1 MDRPDTPALNR
12 SAPQTLDL
20 LLSRRSGSAK
30 SMTGPGPSPE
40 ELRTILTA
48 GARVPDHKKLFPWRF
63 IIFEGD
69 GRKRMGELLA
79 KITAEEDPKASEERL
94 SMERHRFTRAPV
106 VVGVVSRVRENF
118 PIPMW
123 EQQLSAGAACQ
134 NMLLAA
140 HAMGYVGNWLTE
152 WCAFDNRVRDGLG
165 LKAGE
170 RIAGF
175 LYFGKSAETLEERVR
190 PDLDDIVSYF

>member
-1 MDRPDTPALNR
+1 MPDMPSLNLPAPD
-12 SAPQTLDL
+12 AMDL

-30 SMTGPGPSPE
+30 AMGKPGPNKKQ
-40 ELRTILTA
+40 LAQILQA
-48 GARVPDHKKLFPWRF
+48 GARAPDHGKLFPWRF

-79 KITAEEDPKASEERL
+79 KITAEDDPKASEERL

-123 EQQLSAGAACQ
+123 EQELSAGACCQ

-152 WCAFDNRVRDGLG
+152 WCAFDNGVRDGLG

-175 LYFGKSAETLEERVR
+175 LYFGKPAEALEERVR
-190 PDLDDIVSYF
+190 PNLDDLITHF

>member
-1 MDRPDTPALNR
+1 LDRNDTPALNR
-12 SAPQTLDL
+12 PAPQTLDL

-30 SMTGPGPSPE
+30 AMTGPGPSTE

-48 GARVPDHKKLFPWRF
+48 AARVPDHKKLFPWRF

-79 KITAEEDPKASEERL
+79 RLTLEEDPKASEERIA
-94 SMERHRFTRAPV
+94 MERYRFQRAPV
-106 VVGVVSRVRENF
+106 VVGVVSRVRENI
-118 PIPMW
+118 PIPVW
-123 EQQLSAGAACQ
+123 EQELSAGAVCQ
-134 NMLLAA
+134 NMLIAA

-152 WCAFDNRVRDGLG
+152 WCAFDPRVKDALG
-165 LKAGE
+165 LKSGE

-175 LYFGKSAETLEERVR
+175 IYIGKPAEALEERVR
-190 PDLDDIVSYF
+190 PDLEKITTHF

>member
-1 MDRPDTPALNR
+1 LDRPDTPALNR
-12 SAPQTLDL
+12 PAPQTLDL

-30 SMTGPGPSPE
+30 AMTGPGPNAE

-69 GRKRMGELLA
+69 GRKRMGALLA
-79 KITAEEDPKASEERL
+79 KITAEDDAGASEERIA
-94 SMERHRFTRAPV
+94 MERHRFTRAPV
-106 VVGVVSRVRENF
+106 VVGVVSRVRENI

-123 EQQLSAGAACQ
+123 EQQLSAGAVCQ

-152 WCAFDNRVRDGLG
+152 WCAFDNKVRDGLG
-165 LKAGE
+165 LKSGE

-175 LYFGKSAETLEERVR
+175 LYFGKPAEPLEERVR
-190 PDLDDIVSYF
+190 PNLDDLISYF

>member
-1 MDRPDTPALNR
+1 LNQPAVLNHP
-12 SAPQTLDL
+12 APQALDL

-79 KITAEEDPKASEERL
+79 KVTAEDDPKASEERL
-94 SMERHRFTRAPV
+94 AMERHRFTRAPV
-106 VVGVVSRVRENF
+106 VVGVVSRVRENI

-123 EQQLSAGAACQ
+123 EQELSAGAVCQ

-140 HAMGYVGNWLTE
+140 HAMGYVGNWITE
-152 WCAFDNRVRDGLG
+152 WCAFDNKVRDGLG
-165 LKAGE
+165 LTSGE

-175 LYFGKSAETLEERVR
+175 LYFGKPGEPLEERAR
-190 PDLDDIVSYF
+190 PNLDDLITHF

>member
-1 MDRPDTPALNR
+1 MTDTPLNR
-12 SAPQTLDL
+12 PAPQTLDL

-30 SMTGPGPSPE
+30 TMTGPGPNAE
-40 ELRTILTA
+40 ELRTILAA

-63 IIFEGD
+63 IVFEGD
-69 GRKRMGELLA
+69 GRRRMGDLLA
-79 KITAEEDPKASEERL
+79 KITAEDDSKASEERL
-94 SMERHRFTRAPV
+94 AMERYRFTRAPV
-106 VVGVVSRVRENF
+106 VVGVVSRVRENI

-123 EQQLSAGAACQ
+123 EQELSAGACCQ

-140 HAMGYVGNWLTE
+140 HALGYVGNWLTE
-152 WCAFDNRVRDGLG
+152 WCAFDNRVRDGLD

-175 LYFGKSAETLEERVR
+175 LYFGKPAEPLEERVR
-190 PDLDDIVSYF
+190 PDIDKLITRF

>member
-1 MDRPDTPALNR
+1 MDRPALNR
-12 SAPQTLDL
+12 PAPQALDL

-30 SMTGPGPSPE
+30 TMTGPGPSPD

-63 IIFEGD
+63 ILFEGD

-79 KITAEEDPKASEERL
+79 KIAAEDDSRASEERL
-94 SMERHRFTRAPV
+94 AMERHRFTRAPV
-106 VVGVVSRVRENF
+106 VVGVVSHVRENI

-123 EQQLSAGAACQ
+123 EQELSAGAVCQ

-140 HAMGYVGNWLTE
+140 HAMGYVGNWITE
-152 WCAFDNRVRDGLG
+152 WYAYDGRVRDALG
-165 LKAGE
+165 LKSGE

-175 LYFGKSAETLEERVR
+175 LYFGKPGEPLEERAR
-190 PDLDDIVSYF
+190 PNLDDLISYF

>member
-12 SAPQTLDL
+12 PAPQTLDL

-30 SMTGPGPSPE
+30 AMTGPGPNAE

-69 GRKRMGELLA
+69 GRKRMGALLA
-79 KITAEEDPKASEERL
+79 KITAEDDPGASEERIA
-94 SMERHRFTRAPV
+94 MERHRFTRAPV
-106 VVGVVSRVRENF
+106 VVAVVSRVRENI

-123 EQQLSAGAACQ
+123 EQQLSAGAVCQ

-152 WCAFDNRVRDGLG
+152 WCAFDNKVRDGLG

-175 LYFGKSAETLEERVR
+175 LYFGKPAEPLEERVR
-190 PDLDDIVSYF
+190 PNLDDLITHF

>member
-1 MDRPDTPALNR
+1 MNQPAVLNHP
-12 SAPQTLDL
+12 APQALDL

-79 KITAEEDPKASEERL
+79 KVTAEDDPKASEERL
-94 SMERHRFTRAPV
+94 AMERHRFTRAPV
-106 VVGVVSRVRENF
+106 VVGVVSRVRENI

-123 EQQLSAGAACQ
+123 EQELSAGAVCQ

-140 HAMGYVGNWLTE
+140 HAMGYVGNWITE
-152 WCAFDNRVRDGLG
+152 WCAFDNKVRDGLG
-165 LKAGE
+165 LTSGE

-175 LYFGKSAETLEERVR
+175 LYFGKPGEPLEERAR
-190 PDLDDIVSYF
+190 PNLDDLITHF

>member
-1 MDRPDTPALNR
+1 LDRPDQPALNR
-12 SAPQTLDL
+12 AAPQTLEL

-30 SMTGPGPSPE
+30 AMTGPGPDANA
-40 ELRTILTA
+40 LRTILTA

-63 IIFEGD
+63 IVFEGD

-79 KITAEEDPKASEERL
+79 KITAEDDPKASEERL

-123 EQQLSAGAACQ
+123 EQELSAGACCQ

-165 LKAGE
+165 LKSGE

-175 LYFGKSAETLEERVR
+175 LYFGKPAEPLEERVR
-190 PDLDDIVSYF
+190 PNLDDLVTRF